1 MFSWSKWLFRGDS
14 VFKIGICED
23 NKKFSSE
30 LRLII
35 EKKFI
40 QHNINCEIDCFYSGE
55 EVLDNIFNLK
65 KTYDI
70 IFFDIELQKL
80 NGIETARKVREAN
93 ENTIFIFITYLN
105 EKVYEALDLTIFH
118 FIRKSHFHKEVNS
131 VLDSLIKKLEY
142 LTEKY
147 SFPIDDNNI
156 YLKLYDIIYFEVNN
170 RTVII
175 HTIDNTYTSNYR
187 SLKDIP
193 YNLTEKYFF
202 EIYRGIMINL
212 NHVEDFR
219 NNKVI
224 LFNGDTLYIARRRIN
239 NFKEEFYR
247 YISSRREG

>member
-1 MFSWSKWLFRGDS
+1 M
-14 VFKIGICED
+14 FKIGICED
-23 NKKFSSE
+23 NKDFLSE

-55 EVLDNIFNLK
+55 EVLDNIFNLR

-70 IFFDIELQKL
+70 IFFDIELQGL
-80 NGIETARKVREAN
+80 NGIETARKVREVDK
-93 ENTIFIFITYLN
+93 NTIFIFITYLN

-142 LTEKY
+142 LTKKY
-147 SFPIDDNNI
+147 FFPIGDNDI
-156 YLKLYDIIYFEVNN
+156 YLKLYDIIYFEVVD

-175 HTIDNTYTSNYR
+175 HTLDITYTSNYR

-193 YNLTEKYFF
+193 YDLTGKHFF

-212 NHVEDFR
+212 NHVEDFI
-219 NNKVI
+219 NDKVI
-224 LFNGDTLYIARRRIN
+224 LSNGDTFYIARRRIN
-239 NFKEEFYR
+239 NFKKEFYR
-247 YISSRREG
+247 YISTKREG